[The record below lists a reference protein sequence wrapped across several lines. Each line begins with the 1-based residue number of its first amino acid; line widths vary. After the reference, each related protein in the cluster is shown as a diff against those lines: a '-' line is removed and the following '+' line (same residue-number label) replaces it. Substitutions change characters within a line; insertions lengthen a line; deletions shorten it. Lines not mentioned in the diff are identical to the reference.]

1 VIIESMLEGFT
12 SLTVWPVPAYIF
24 LGCLAGLIAGA
35 VPGISGSVALALL
48 VPLTLAMEPIQAV
61 ALLASALGGTTFGGA
76 ITAILMNTPG
86 TPDNAATCLDGYP
99 MSQQG
104 KAGEAIG
111 VAAVCSAVGALIGV
125 AIFALLVPVMREVV
139 AAFGPPELFML
150 ALFGLTIIAS
160 LSRGAMIAGLVAG
173 LFGLLLSYVG
183 QTGVSLDARYAFGD
197 LYFLSG
203 IQLVPA
209 LIGFFAVAEMMR
221 LAVVNRRIAGGGRIE
236 PGGAWRGAKIG
247 FSHPWIT
254 LRSSLIGFGIGAVP
268 GVGGTV
274 ASYVAYSVT
283 QQSVKDSSRFGKGD
297 PRGLVATA
305 SAGDAVDG
313 GTLMP
318 TLALGIPGNPSSAV
332 LLGALIL
339 HGTFPGRQLFGEDLD
354 VVFAILG
361 ALVASNILTSIIG
374 VAASRPL
381 TRFTTVDVRILVP
394 LILAV
399 TVFGAY
405 AIRNSFGDIFLAL
418 AFGVIGYLML
428 RFNYSRVPAII
439 GLVLGGLAESSFH
452 TALQIGGGS
461 PAIFFT
467 RPVSLAVFL
476 ATVGA
481 VGVVVINNIRQSGE
495 PPGKELSPDRETTR
509 PRP

>member
-1 VIIESMLEGFT
+1 MIIDAMLEGFV
-12 SLTVWPVPAYIF
+12 SLGVWPVPAYIF
-24 LGCLAGLIAGA
+24 LGCLAGLVAGA
-35 VPGISGSVALALL
+35 IPGISGSVALALL
-48 VPLTLAMEPIQAV
+48 IPLTLAMEPVEAV
-61 ALLASALGGTTFGGA
+61 ALLAAALGGTTFGGA

-86 TPDNAATCLDGYP
+86 TPDNAATCLEGYP

-111 VAAVCSAVGALIGV
+111 IAAVCSAIGAMIGL
-125 AIFALLVPVMREVV
+125 AIFALLVPVMRDVV

-150 ALFGLTIIAS
+150 AIFGLTIIAT

-183 QTGVSLDARYAFGD
+183 ATGVSLDARYAAGD

-209 LIGFFAVAEMMR
+209 LIGLFAIAEMMR
-221 LAVVNRRIAGGGRIE
+221 LAVVNRRIAGDGFIE
-236 PGGAWRGAKIG
+236 PGGAWRGVKLGLA
-247 FSHPWIT
+247 HPWIT

-283 QQSVKDSSRFGKGD
+283 QQSARDKSQFGKGD
-297 PRGLVATA
+297 PRGLVATT

-339 HGTFPGRQLFGEDLD
+339 HGTFPGRQLLSEDLD
-354 VVFAILG
+354 IVFAIVG
-361 ALVASNILTSIIG
+361 ALVASNIITSFVG
-374 VAASRPL
+374 VAAARPL
-381 TRFTTVDVRILVP
+381 ARFTKVDVRILVP
-394 LILAV
+394 LILII
-399 TVFGAY
+399 TMFGSY
-405 AIRNSFGDIFLAL
+405 AIRNNIGDTYLAL

-428 RFNYSRVPAII
+428 RFNYGRVPAVI

-452 TALQIGGGS
+452 TSLQIGGGS
-461 PAIFFT
+461 PAIYFT
-467 RPVSLAVFL
+467 RPVSLGVFVFTVLAV
-476 ATVGA
+476 A
-481 VGVVVINNIRQSGE
+481 VVAVNNARSRKGHSRE
-495 PPGKELSPDRETTR
+495 ESPKLVDAG
-509 PRP
+509 